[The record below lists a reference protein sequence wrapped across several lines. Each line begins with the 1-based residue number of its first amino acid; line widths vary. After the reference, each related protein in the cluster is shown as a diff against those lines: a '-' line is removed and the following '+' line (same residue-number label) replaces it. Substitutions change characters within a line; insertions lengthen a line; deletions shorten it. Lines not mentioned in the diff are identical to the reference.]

1 MIATGKH
8 LSHIVHFG
16 HQQVF
21 SGATTYTC
29 LLFLDACN
37 NPSFRF
43 TKVNDLEGWRNVMNP
58 NASSVTDSG
67 MAVPSIREPEIKY
80 WTRVGISTT
89 SSTVYD
95 EGEISAD
102 GISSLAWNFSV
113 SPGAGLFERL
123 STISPRLGD
132 VADIFVGLQTSA
144 DKVFILDL
152 VSEFQETLLLK
163 SKALGVEWELEKG
176 LLHPLVSGTDVNRY
190 SVLPERQYII
200 FPYRTQ
206 NGVELIG
213 FQEIQ
218 RNYPKTAAYLLAN
231 RKTLEEREKGKVKDK
246 GWHGFI
252 YLKNM
257 ARQSNIKLCVPRLVE
272 RLYVSFDHDGGHF
285 LDNVDVGGITLKPA
299 YQQQGLPYLLG
310 LLNSSVLRWFFP
322 FVSAPFRGGWL
333 SANRQFVEQ
342 LPIRPIDFSN
352 PSDKTNH
359 EWVVQLVEQM
369 LTLHKQLSNAKTGH
383 DQTLIQRQIDAT
395 DRQIDRLVYE
405 LYGLTEEEIAVV
417 EGR

>member
-1 MIATGKH
+1 M
-8 LSHIVHFG
+8 S
-16 HQQVF
+16 
-21 SGATTYTC
+21 
-29 LLFLDACN
+29 
-37 NPSFRF
+37 
-43 TKVNDLEGWRNVMNP
+43 P
-58 NASSVTDSG
+58 NTVSTTDSG
-67 MAVPSIREPEIKY
+67 MVVSSIREPEIKY
-80 WTRVGISTT
+80 WTKVGISTT
-89 SSTVYD
+89 SSSVYD
-95 EGEISAD
+95 EGEINAD

-123 STISPRLGD
+123 NAISPRLGD

-144 DKVFILDL
+144 DKVFILNL
-152 VSEFQETLLLK
+152 VSESQETLLLK
-163 SKALGVEWELEKG
+163 SKALGSEWELEKG

-200 FPYRTQ
+200 FPYQTQ
-206 NGVELIG
+206 NGVELIE

-257 ARQSNIKLCVPRLVE
+257 ARQSNVKLCVPRLVE
-272 RLYVSFDHDGGHF
+272 RLYAAFDHDGGHY

-299 YQQQGLPYLLG
+299 CQQQGLPYLLG

-333 SANRQFVEQ
+333 SANRQFIEQ
-342 LPIRPIDFSN
+342 LPMRTIDFTN
-352 PSDKTNH
+352 PTDKACH
-359 EWVVQLVEQM
+359 SRMVQFVEQM
-369 LTLHKQLSNAKTGH
+369 LALHKQFSNSKTGH

-395 DRQIDRLVYE
+395 DRQIDKLVYE

-417 EGR
+417 EGA